1 MASEPIE
8 TVTVTTTIRS
18 LGEPTNSPEPPTLSP
33 VPSLTPTTL
42 ATSVRQTSSTADP
55 TALPADTDG
64 QGSPASGPPMGAIAG
79 IIVLLVIAAI
89 AVVAVL
95 TVRAESS
102 SGWLNPQSE
111 KGAGDRIPR
120 ACSLGASE

>member
-79 IIVLLVIAAI
+79 II
-89 AVVAVL
+89 